1 MPHTCQVP
9 ESLAQEADFVWD
21 SLHGVA
27 PWLDKRNP
35 SETKVPE
42 TSLFAMPIAF
52 ESPTAFECFLFVA
65 LSLGLRAILVEA

>member
-9 ESLAQEADFVWD
+9 ESLAQEADYVWD

-35 SETKVPE
+35 SVPE

-65 LSLGLRAILVEA
+65 LLLSSRAILVEA